1 MKKKILLV
9 VLFVLAL
16 SVGGFFYFRYQVYFS
31 EGRQKNT
38 ATFEI
43 TKGEGN
49 KEIAKDLEDKSI
61 ISSRFY
67 LYYYLKMNDLTN
79 RIMPGDY
86 LLSGKMTIPE
96 VVQIIT
102 SPQMQV
108 IKITFPEG
116 LTVKDMAELLK
127 KNNFDGDGF
136 LRLVNDPVEFKN
148 KYAFLADPKITTL
161 EGYLFPDT
169 YFFKKDYTGRDIIA
183 RMLDNFSRR
192 VNDKILAD
200 IKDQEKTLREMVIM
214 ASITEK
220 EVASA
225 SDMKT
230 VSGIFWNRIANDMP
244 LQSDAPLSYILDDNN
259 AQHTL
264 EQLKINSPYN
274 TYTFKGLPPGPIS
287 NPGLQAIQSAVSP
300 EKTDYNFFFTV
311 GKGADRKTIFSKT
324 FEEHAANR
332 AKYGV

>member
-38 ATFEI
+38 AAFEI

-67 LYYYLKMNDLTN
+67 LYYYLKMNNLTN

-116 LTVKDMAELLK
+116 LTAKDMAELLK
-127 KNNFDGDGF
+127 KNNFDGNGF

-148 KYAFLADPKITTL
+148 KYAFLADPKIITL

-183 RMLDNFSRR
+183 RMLDNFSGR

-230 VSGIFWNRIANDMP
+230 VSGIFWNRIASDMP

-259 AQHTL
+259 AQHSL

-274 TYTFKGLPPGPIS
+274 TYINKSLPPGPIS
-287 NPGLQAIQSAVSP
+287 NPGLAAIRSAISP

-311 GKGADRKTIFSKT
+311 GKGSDRKTIYSKT
-324 FEEHAANR
+324 FEEHVANR
-332 AKYGV
+332 AKYGI